1 MGTCFWLCTCERVR
15 VSTGPRPEVDS
26 TLGWT
31 NSAFSFSHPP
41 GTQWAQAVDPHSGES
56 KDSLERHAGLLLGR
70 GFTLAQ
76 VGSGIALGPPGSSPR
91 SARFS
96 PTDTT
101 LTASTPSMCT
111 VSCVVVSFE
120 PCRIHSIFRQTGIF
134 RLSRASPFPK
144 AGCSGCKEGSG
155 TRRVSM
161 SPAPDS

>member
-76 VGSGIALGPPGSSPR
+76 VGSGIALGPPGSSPVFPHR
-91 SARFS
+91 H
-96 PTDTT
+96 
-101 LTASTPSMCT
+101 
-111 VSCVVVSFE
+111 
-120 PCRIHSIFRQTGIF
+120 HSHCQHP
-134 RLSRASPFPK
+134 LHVHS
-144 AGCSGCKEGSG
+144 EL
-155 TRRVSM
+155 RRGFL
-161 SPAPDS
+161 